1 MGQALMCRSYNPA
14 QTLLMT
20 QDEALQILKTGA
32 SVFLT
37 GEPGS
42 GKSYVAARYVSHLR
56 SGNVPVSMTASTGIA
71 AAQLGGTTVH
81 AWSGIGTR
89 SQITNAEMDAISKNR
104 RVMDR
109 IKKARALIIDEVSML
124 SGQTLSAVGQVC
136 RHIRKSS
143 APFGGLQVVL
153 VGDFF
158 QLPPVMRRDERTGP
172 EIESQDEEDNSPFA
186 YASRVW
192 KELDPAVCYLTEQ
205 HRQADAEFSSLLIAI
220 RSNQCGNA
228 DLGLLASR
236 RIQQDSLPRSV
247 TRLFTH
253 NMDVDRINQAELTKL
268 PGETKSFHMTSTGDR
283 ALAEGL
289 KRGCLSPERLD
300 LKKGAAVMFT
310 KNDPDGRFVN
320 GTLGAVSDFD
330 REDGYPVVVTKAGYT
345 VFTKPAEWKVNEDE
359 SVRAG
364 IEQVPLRLAWA
375 ITVHKSQGMSLDA
388 AVMDLSHAFE
398 YGQGYVALSR
408 VRSLSGLHLLGWN
421 ERALRVH
428 PLALAKDAEFRRA
441 SEREQERLVS
451 TRGRAASLQ
460 TAAMRDLSHEKQV
473 QPGEPAEANAGTA
486 SAYKR
491 WTAEE
496 DAGIS
501 ARYRR
506 GESVKAIAAA
516 AGRQEGGVRSR
527 LVKLGLILK

>member
-1 MGQALMCRSYNPA
+1 MK
-14 QTLLMT
+14 

-42 GKSYVAARYVSHLR
+42 GKSYVAAHYVSYLR
-56 SGNVPVSMTASTGIA
+56 RESVPVSMTASTGIA

-89 SQITNAEMDAISKNR
+89 SHVNRADLENIAKNR
-104 RVMDR
+104 RVTDR
-109 IKKARALIIDEVSML
+109 IKKARVLVIDEVSML
-124 SGQTLSAVGQVC
+124 SGQTLSAVAQVC
-136 RHIRKSS
+136 QYVRKSS

-158 QLPPVMRRDERTGP
+158 QLPPVVRRDDRFSP
-172 EIESQDEEDNSPFA
+172 EVESQDEEDNSPFA
-186 YASRVW
+186 YASPAWRG
-192 KELDPAVCYLTEQ
+192 LDPSICYLTEQ
-205 HRQADAEFSSLLIAI
+205 HRQTDAEFSSLLAAI
-220 RSNQCGNA
+220 RSNRCGRA
-228 DLGLLASR
+228 GLDLLAGR
-236 RIQQDSLPRSV
+236 RIQHDSLPRSV

-253 NMDVDRINQAELTKL
+253 NMDVDRINQAELLKL
-268 PGETKSFHMTSTGDR
+268 PGDTKSFLMSSTGDKL
-283 ALAEGL
+283 LAEGL

-300 LKKGAAVMFT
+300 LKKGAVVMFT

-320 GTLGAVSDFD
+320 GTLGAVSDFS
-330 REDGYPVVVTKAGYT
+330 REDGNPIVTTKSGST

-359 SVRAG
+359 SVKAG
-364 IEQVPLRLAWA
+364 IEQIPLRLAWA

-388 AVMDLSHAFE
+388 AVMDLSNAFE

-428 PLALAKDAEFRRA
+428 PEALAKDGDFRRA
-441 SEREQERLVS
+441 SEAECGLLAGARDETESVQEAFLRELKGSQDPAGNASGLEKPAAAN
-451 TRGRAASLQ
+451 GRI
-460 TAAMRDLSHEKQV
+460 
-473 QPGEPAEANAGTA
+473 ANA
-486 SAYKR
+486 YKK
-491 WTAEE
+491 WTSEE
-496 DAGIS
+496 EADVA
-501 ARYRR
+501 ARYKR

-516 AGRQEGGVRSR
+516 LGRQDGGVRSR

>member
-1 MGQALMCRSYNPA
+1 MGQALMCRSYNLA

-42 GKSYVAARYVSHLR
+42 GKSYVAARYVSYLR

-104 RVMDR
+104 RVTDR

-124 SGQTLSAVGQVC
+124 SGQTLSAVEQVC

-143 APFGGLQVVL
+143 APFGGLQAVL

-158 QLPPVMRRDERTGP
+158 QLPPVMRRDERAGP

-192 KELDPAVCYLTEQ
+192 KDLDPAVCYLTEQ
-205 HRQADAEFSSLLIAI
+205 HRQTDAEFSSLLIAI
-220 RSNQCGNA
+220 RSNKCGKA
-228 DLGLLASR
+228 DLGRLASR
-236 RIQQDSLPRSV
+236 RIREDSLPRSV

-268 PGETKSFHMTSTGDR
+268 PGEMKSFHMTSTGDR
-283 ALAEGL
+283 VLAEGL

-300 LKKGAAVMFT
+300 LTG
-310 KNDPDGRFVN
+310 
-320 GTLGAVSDFD
+320 VS
-330 REDGYPVVVTKAGYT
+330 
-345 VFTKPAEWKVNEDE
+345 
-359 SVRAG
+359 
-364 IEQVPLRLAWA
+364 
-375 ITVHKSQGMSLDA
+375 
-388 AVMDLSHAFE
+388 
-398 YGQGYVALSR
+398 
-408 VRSLSGLHLLGWN
+408 
-421 ERALRVH
+421 
-428 PLALAKDAEFRRA
+428 
-441 SEREQERLVS
+441 
-451 TRGRAASLQ
+451 
-460 TAAMRDLSHEKQV
+460 
-473 QPGEPAEANAGTA
+473 
-486 SAYKR
+486 
-491 WTAEE
+491 
-496 DAGIS
+496 
-501 ARYRR
+501 
-506 GESVKAIAAA
+506 
-516 AGRQEGGVRSR
+516 
-527 LVKLGLILK
+527 